1 MEQQSLDIILPCYNP
16 IEGWHK
22 NIIQSYNYIKLQLPD
37 VNIKLILIND
47 GAARGIN
54 DSLIAEI
61 KNAITHF
68 QYIHYSE
75 NRGKGFALRQGVAAS
90 TALYC
95 IYTDVDFPYTTES
108 FLKVWKQLAHNKTDI
123 AAGIKDANYYIHVPP
138 FRKFISRLLRAC
150 TGFVLRLKV
159 TDTQCGLKG
168 FNATGKSV
176 FLTTTIDRY
185 LFDLEFLFLA
195 SRNKSIRVEA
205 IPIELKEN
213 IQFSSM
219 RAGILFAES
228 INFLKIFFRSL

>member
-16 IEGWHK
+16 ISGWNN
-22 NIIQSYNYIKLQLPD
+22 NIIQSFNEIKQQLPD

-47 GAARGIN
+47 GAAKGITDN
-54 DSLIAEI
+54 LVAEI
-61 KNAITHF
+61 KNNIPNF
-68 QYIHYSE
+68 LYINYPE
-75 NRGKGFALRQGVAAS
+75 NRGKGYALRKGVEAS
-90 TALYC
+90 TGNYC
-95 IYTDVDFPYTTES
+95 IYTDVDFPYTTKS
-108 FLKVWKQLAHNKTDI
+108 FLKVWHQLANNETDI
-123 AAGIKDANYYIHVPP
+123 AAGIKDENYYKHVPP

-168 FNATGKSV
+168 FNQKGKSV
-176 FLTTTIDRY
+176 FLSTTIERY

-195 SRNKSIRVEA
+195 SRNKNIRVQP

-213 IQFSSM
+213 VQFSSM